1 MGLMDAMMD
10 MMLKSISKKKREK
23 MMIEMMPLMMEG
35 IDLYEFMP
43 GMMEEMLKDVTVDDV
58 IALLKRCMEEN
69 EKLKDIAGKIAEA
82 NLIQQMMFKTY
93 PSKLGFDDT
102 VETVEKAAK
111 ENGWLIPD
119 IRDLQEYYMEADIKD
134 MTRLKVIYFCNPA
147 GGYKIVKDDPNK
159 SMSVM
164 MPLGVSVYETTTGK
178 TEVAT
183 MNLGMM
189 SGMFSGAT
197 REVLSQDAEN
207 LEKTM
212 RSISAEE
219 QE

>member
-82 NLIQQMMFKTY
+82 NLMQQMMFKTY

-134 MTRLKVIYFCNPA
+134 MTRLKVIYFCNPS

-178 TEVAT
+178 TEVAA

-189 SGMFSGAT
+189 SGMFSGAA
-197 REVLSQDAEN
+197 REVLSQGAEN